1 MNEARYGQAFSDA
14 TDALMRLVGADS
26 DYVAGGLSYFTAEGH
41 IRFLDEVAALEPVY
55 VETQVLSGQTP
66 VNMGKKMHLF
76 HSLHHADGRLLATG
90 ESACE
95 PAPAV
100 AAKLTELAAAHA
112 ALPMPEGMGRAIGQ
126 KR

>member
-1 MNEARYGQAFSDA
+1 
-14 TDALMRLVGADS
+14 
-26 DYVAGGLSYFTAEGH
+26 
-41 IRFLDEVAALEPVY
+41 
-55 VETQVLSGQTP
+55 
-66 VNMGKKMHLF
+66 MGKKMHLF

-90 ESACE
+90 EYMLIHVDLETRSACE